1 MILTVYNFKGGV
13 GKTSIALNIA
23 LSLDMGII
31 TNDVYSP
38 IENILPEK
46 QFIKLEKDMSIPE
59 IPEGMNIVFD
69 LGGYIDT
76 RAIEALRQ
84 SDKVLIP
91 VTNDFINLQVTINAI
106 DEIWEFNENLII
118 IANRTVKDDFSDISQ
133 GIKQFYDFPVLELK
147 QSKVFSNLFQEKKSI
162 RDIVRQG
169 GLRAYSYRAINEQ
182 FDQLLNVIG
191 GAGWEL
197 I

>member
-1 MILTVYNFKGGV
+1 MKITVYNFKGGV

-23 LSLDMGII
+23 LSCDMGII
-31 TNDVYSP
+31 TNDIYSP
-38 IENILPEK
+38 LESILPEK
-46 QFIKLEKDMSIPE
+46 QFIKLGHDDQLPE
-59 IPEGMNIVFD
+59 IPEGMNIIFD
-69 LGGYIDT
+69 LGGYIDQ
-76 RAIEALRQ
+76 RAIEAIRQ

-91 VTNDFINLQVTINAI
+91 VTNDLINLQVTINTI
-106 DEIWEFNENLII
+106 DEIREFNEKLII

-133 GIKQFYDFPVLELK
+133 GIKQFYNYPVLELK

-182 FDQLLNVIG
+182 FDQLLKVIG
-191 GAGWEL
+191 GQDGN
-197 I
+197 

>member
-1 MILTVYNFKGGV
+1 
-13 GKTSIALNIA
+13 
-23 LSLDMGII
+23 MGII

-118 IANRTVKDDFSDISQ
+118 IANRTVKDDFLDISQ
-133 GIKQFYDFPVLELK
+133 AIKQFYDFPVLELK
-147 QSKVFSNLFQEKKSI
+147 QSRVFSNLFQEKKSI
-162 RDIVRQG
+162 RDIVKQG
-169 GLRAYSYRAINEQ
+169 GLKAYSYRIINEQ
-182 FDQLLNVIG
+182 FDELLKTIG
-191 GAGWEL
+191 G
-197 I
+197 

>member
-1 MILTVYNFKGGV
+1 MIITVYNFKGGV

-31 TNDVYSP
+31 TNDIYSP

-46 QFIKLEKDMSIPE
+46 QFIKLEKDMPIPD
-59 IPEGMNIVFD
+59 IPEGMNIIFD
-69 LGGYIDT
+69 LGGYVDQ
-76 RAIEALRQ
+76 RAIEAIKQ

-91 VTNDFINLQVTINAI
+91 VTNDLINLQVTINAI
-106 DEIWEFNENLII
+106 DEIREFNENLLI

-147 QSKVFSNLFQEKKSI
+147 QSRVFSNLFQEKKSI
-162 RDIVRQG
+162 RDIVKQG
-169 GLRAYSYRAINEQ
+169 GLKAYSYRIINEQ
-182 FDQLLNVIG
+182 FDELLKAIG
-191 GAGWEL
+191 G
-197 I
+197 

>member
-1 MILTVYNFKGGV
+1 MKITVYNFKGGV

-118 IANRTVKDDFSDISQ
+118 IANRTVKDDFLDISQ
-133 GIKQFYDFPVLELK
+133 AIKQFYDFPVSELK
-147 QSKVFSNLFQEKKSI
+147 QSRVFSNLFQEKKSI
-162 RDIVRQG
+162 RDIVKQG
-169 GLRAYSYRAINEQ
+169 GLKAYSYRIINEQ
-182 FDQLLNVIG
+182 FDELLKTIG
-191 GAGWEL
+191 G
-197 I
+197 

>member
-1 MILTVYNFKGGV
+1 MKITVYNFKGGV
-13 GKTSIALNIA
+13 GKTSIALNIV

-133 GIKQFYDFPVLELK
+133 AIKQFYDFPVLELK
-147 QSKVFSNLFQEKKSI
+147 QSRVFSNLFQEKKSI
-162 RDIVRQG
+162 RDIVKQG
-169 GLRAYSYRAINEQ
+169 GLKAYSYRIINEQ
-182 FDQLLNVIG
+182 FDELLKTIG
-191 GAGWEL
+191 G
-197 I
+197 

>member
-1 MILTVYNFKGGV
+1 MKITVYNFKGGV
-13 GKTSIALNIA
+13 GKTSIALNIV

-59 IPEGMNIVFD
+59 IPEGMNIIFD

-91 VTNDFINLQVTINAI
+91 VTNDLINLQVTINAI
-106 DEIWEFNENLII
+106 NEIREFNENLII

-133 GIKQFYDFPVLELK
+133 AIKQFYDFPVLELK
-147 QSKVFSNLFQEKKSI
+147 QSRVFSNLFQEKKSI
-162 RDIVRQG
+162 RDIVKQG
-169 GLRAYSYRAINEQ
+169 GLKAYSYRIINEQ
-182 FDQLLNVIG
+182 FDELLKAIG
-191 GAGWEL
+191 G
-197 I
+197 

>member
-1 MILTVYNFKGGV
+1 MKITIYNFKGGV

-23 LSLDMGII
+23 LSCDMGII
-31 TNDVYSP
+31 TNDIYSP
-38 IENILPEK
+38 LESILPEK
-46 QFIKLEKDMSIPE
+46 QFIKLGHDDQLPE
-59 IPEGMNIVFD
+59 IPEGLNIIFD
-69 LGGYIDT
+69 LGGYIDQ
-76 RAIEALRQ
+76 RAIEAIKQ

-91 VTNDFINLQVTINAI
+91 VTNDLINLQVTINTI
-106 DEIWEFNENLII
+106 DEIREFNENLII
-118 IANRTVKDDFSDISQ
+118 VANRTVKDDFSDISQ
-133 GIKQFYDFPVLELK
+133 GIKQFYDFPVVELK

>member
-31 TNDVYSP
+31 TNDIYSP

-46 QFIKLEKDMSIPE
+46 QFIKLEKDIHIPE
-59 IPEGMNIVFD
+59 IPEGMNIIFD
-69 LGGYIDT
+69 LGGFIDN
-76 RAIEALRQ
+76 RAIEAIRQ

-91 VTNDFINLQVTINAI
+91 VTNDLINLQVTINAI
-106 DEIWEFNENLII
+106 DEIREFNENLLI

-147 QSKVFSNLFQEKKSI
+147 QSRVFSNLFQEKKSI
-162 RDIVRQG
+162 RDIVKQG
-169 GLRAYSYRAINEQ
+169 GLKAYSYRIINEQ
-182 FDQLLNVIG
+182 FDELLKAIG
-191 GAGWEL
+191 G
-197 I
+197 

>member
-1 MILTVYNFKGGV
+1 MKITIYNFKGGV

-91 VTNDFINLQVTINAI
+91 VTNDLINLQVTINAI
-106 DEIWEFNENLII
+106 NEIREFNENLII

-133 GIKQFYDFPVLELK
+133 AIKQFYDFPVLELK
-147 QSKVFSNLFQEKKSI
+147 QSRVFSNLFQEKKSI
-162 RDIVRQG
+162 RDIVKQG
-169 GLRAYSYRAINEQ
+169 GLKAYSYRIINEQ
-182 FDQLLNVIG
+182 FDELLKTIG
-191 GAGWEL
+191 G
-197 I
+197 